1 MKMVTGLVLVG
12 LWLAGAAGVR
22 ADEPTAFDLIKEG
35 NKYVGEHA
43 KDKVVEIRSE
53 RSIGG
58 LTPSI
63 WYVVYY
69 DHTASMKAAEVKF
82 GGGKFMDLKRPFR
95 LLERGRD
102 REDPL
107 DRDKFKVDSDRAI
120 AIARKEPLLDKIN
133 LRATQLKLRRGP
145 AGIPIWEVK
154 LWAERTRKPGD
165 MIDIGEVKIDAVD
178 GKVIE
183 NDLKVQRVDR

>member
-1 MKMVTGLVLVG
+1 MKTALGLMVAGA
-12 LWLAGAAGVR
+12 WLASSLGAM

-107 DRDKFKVDSDRAI
+107 DRDK
-120 AIARKEPLLDKIN
+120 
-133 LRATQLKLRRGP
+133 
-145 AGIPIWEVK
+145 
-154 LWAERTRKPGD
+154 
-165 MIDIGEVKIDAVD
+165 
-178 GKVIE
+178 
-183 NDLKVQRVDR
+183 